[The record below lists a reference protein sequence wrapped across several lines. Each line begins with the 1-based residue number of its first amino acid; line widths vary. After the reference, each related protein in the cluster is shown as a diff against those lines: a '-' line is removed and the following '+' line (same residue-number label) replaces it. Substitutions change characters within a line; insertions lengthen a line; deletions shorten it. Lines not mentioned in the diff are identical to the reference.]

1 MVLGHPQK
9 MYFKTDLKIH
19 LTKYVKKNI
28 PKSDKMCTQI
38 IDIQIA
44 ILPDMGILKYR
55 CNTI

>member
-1 MVLGHPQK
+1 

-28 PKSDKMCTQI
+28 PKLDKMCSQI